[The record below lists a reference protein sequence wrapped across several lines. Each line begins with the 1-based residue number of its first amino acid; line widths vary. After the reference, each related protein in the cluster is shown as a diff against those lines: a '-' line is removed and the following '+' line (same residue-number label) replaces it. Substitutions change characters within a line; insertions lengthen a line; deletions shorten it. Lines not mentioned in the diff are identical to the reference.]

1 MYTINVGKAF
11 SIASFVFARGKRGRR
26 HTFPHA
32 HFIVRQFNSV
42 SKGNSVK
49 ISFEMSEVAR
59 LRLNIRN
66 LYSRFTGQTV
76 ARIST
81 DMDRQI
87 FLCGLNTV

>member
-32 HFIVRQFNSV
+32 HFIVRQF
-42 SKGNSVK
+42 NSVK